1 MTETTQQHDPP
12 AFPPW
17 IEHLYLI
24 VALSLGLLVFL
35 NPLPYLFSLKEIC
48 FYLPMGLFLASL
60 AVRRPR
66 LLLKTPLS
74 TALLLFTA
82 WAAIGVPAALDPG
95 ASLRDFGTH
104 WLRYLLFYYLV
115 VNLFRTPGR
124 LEFLGRALLVSG
136 LIFCASI
143 WIGWYVVEG
152 NALDTRLG
160 MTWARLANALN
171 GLTTVLTLILALHHL
186 LRRTPSLPWQRAMMA
201 GAVLALVVSLMAQSR
216 STILGMI
223 AALLVLLIDRRRLLL
238 GLLLAT
244 AVFVAVMPIRRH
256 FFTSGDHYDVRLG
269 LLCFYGEM
277 IKDYPMTGIGFSLDT
292 MRQPSQIDPDVY
304 LPRIPER
311 YRNPPHPYLWP
322 HNLLLDVAVRTGLIG
337 AGLFVMVLIQAL
349 RIASGLMRHGRTAY
363 VRDWARCLL
372 AALAMFVVKALFE
385 PVFTHYAETI
395 LFTVLSMITIL
406 WSIDRR
412 LPVDAALARH
422 RWPLLDTGSQAAG
435 CLAGRRPDRGVEK

>member
-1 MTETTQQHDPP
+1 MTETTQQTDPP

-17 IEHLYLI
+17 IESLYQI

-60 AVRRPR
+60 AFRRPR

-74 TALLLFTA
+74 MVLLLFTA
-82 WAAIGVPAALDPG
+82 WAAMGMPAALDPG
-95 ASLRDFGTH
+95 GSLWDFGAH
-104 WLRYLLFYYLV
+104 WLRYLMFYYLM
-115 VNLFRTPGR
+115 VNLFRTPRR
-124 LEFLGRALLVSG
+124 LEFLGWTLLVSG
-136 LIFCASI
+136 LIFCAGI

-160 MTWARLANALN
+160 MTWTRLATALN
-171 GLTTVLTLILALHHL
+171 GLTTVLALILALHHL
-186 LRRTPSLPWQRAMMA
+186 RRTQSMPWQRVMMA

-223 AALLVLLIDRRRLLL
+223 VALWVLLVDRRRLLL
-238 GLLLAT
+238 GLLLVT

-277 IKDYPMTGIGFSLDT
+277 IKDYPLTGIGFSLDT
-292 MRQPSQIDPDVY
+292 MRQTSHIDPEVY

-311 YRNPPHPYLWP
+311 YRHPPHPYLWP

-337 AGLFVMVLIQAL
+337 AGLFVMILIQAL
-349 RIASGLMRHGRTAY
+349 RIAAGLMRHGRTAY
-363 VRDWARCLL
+363 IRDWARCLL

-395 LFTVLSMITIL
+395 LFTILAMITIL

-412 LPVDAALARH
+412 LPMDAVLARH
-422 RWPLLDTGSQAAG
+422 RWRLLDTGTEAAG
-435 CLAGRRPDRGVEK
+435 CLTGRRPNHRVET